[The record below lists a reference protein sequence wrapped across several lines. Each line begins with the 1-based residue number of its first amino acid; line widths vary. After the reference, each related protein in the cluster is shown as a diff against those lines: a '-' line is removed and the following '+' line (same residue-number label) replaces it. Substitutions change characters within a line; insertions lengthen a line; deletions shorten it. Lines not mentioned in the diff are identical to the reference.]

1 MALASYG
8 VSESVV
14 FRAADIAPRS
24 SQGGLSLAEVV
35 SRVSDG
41 VSVTPGIATQVRI
54 GHFVEAQILEA
65 LEIDYIDE
73 SEVPRTGRGERGRE
87 RLSRVAQGF
96 GSSVWGSCEAFSGP
110 D

>member
-1 MALASYG
+1 MT
-8 VSESVV
+8 
-14 FRAADIAPRS
+14 
-24 SQGGLSLAEVV
+24 EVV

-73 SEVPRTGRGERGRE
+73 SEVAAQIYCGKEV
-87 RLSRVAQGF
+87 RLPVLILAVG
-96 GSSVWGSCEAFSGP
+96 
-110 D
+110 